1 MTCAIK
7 KLSLFTSQHHAAIQF
22 PYLIGNFRILAI
34 HRGIAYN
41 ISRRL
46 CSRAIYQKGKHRSI
60 KNAHHDRS
68 RADLGSYI
76 YIYVGI
82 FPNPPKRRFRVK
94 AIVLIRAYGRRR
106 RHARARVICILIR
119 RTYTRVLYDRRH
131 ALPFTS
137 RFGELYM
144 CPSIYVTRCGYTR
157 NKFVDMRTESCSA
170 GDTRE

>member
-106 RHARARVICILIR
+106 RHARACHLH
-119 RTYTRVLYDRRH
+119 TYTSYLYACIIRSKTRA
-131 ALPFTS
+131 ALHVTLW
-137 RFGELYM
+137 RI
-144 CPSIYVTRCGYTR
+144 IYVSEYIRDPLWVYAKQIR
-157 NKFVDMRTESCSA
+157 
-170 GDTRE
+170 